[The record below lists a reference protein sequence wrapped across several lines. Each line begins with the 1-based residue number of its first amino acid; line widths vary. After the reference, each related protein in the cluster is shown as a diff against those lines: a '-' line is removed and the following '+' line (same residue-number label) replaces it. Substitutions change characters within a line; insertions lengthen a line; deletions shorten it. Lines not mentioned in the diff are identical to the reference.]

1 MTALT
6 SDVPTTRYGV
16 DGDAHQPTSYPVAAS
31 SKPWGGAVAVLYGGY
46 LVAAST
52 PSSDQ
57 LVVGIMQRTA
67 DNSAGAAG
75 DIVAEVE
82 TGSFFLFGGTS
93 ADALTQADVGQPVYL
108 IDEITVGKTNGSSTR
123 PVAGVLRAIDA
134 TRAGGDKYAVTLG
147 TPAQSAGANP

>member
-1 MTALT
+1 MALT
-6 SDVPTTRYGV
+6 SDIPSTRFGVPG
-16 DGDAHQPTSYPVAAS
+16 DGHQPLSFPVAAS
-31 SKPWGGAVAVLYGGY
+31 QKPWGGAVAVLYQGY

-57 LVVGIMQRTA
+57 IVVGIMHRTA

-75 DIVAEVE
+75 DIQGQVE

-93 ADALTQADVGQPVYL
+93 ADALTEANVGSVVYL
-108 IDEITVGKTNGSSTR
+108 IDEKTVGATNGSSTR
-123 PVAGVLRAIDA
+123 PVAGTLRAIDS

-147 TPAQSAGANP
+147 TVASGNNVTP